1 MRRLIM
7 AISKMALF
15 ARKIQLEST
24 WNQLFLKN
32 QGVITP
38 DMSILGDQI
47 KKTIREILLAQEAK
61 PINPRDGEN
70 HLFAG

>member
-1 MRRLIM
+1 MRRLMM
-7 AISKMALF
+7 ATSKMALF

-38 DMSILGDQI
+38 DMSVLGDQI
-47 KKTIREILLAQEAK
+47 KKTIREILLTQEAK
-61 PINPRDGEN
+61 PSNPRDGEN